1 MQTPTKAETRIRQRR
16 FTVDEFHLM
25 AEAGILHEDDRVELI
40 GGEVVEMNP
49 IGGRHARCVTE
60 LTRVLLPLV
69 SDDVRVSPQNPVR
82 LDEHQEPQPDVAVH
96 RASERYRAGE
106 LPTPEDVLLLIEV
119 ADTSLAS
126 DRDVK
131 LPLYA
136 RAGIA
141 EVWLVDL
148 NANVIERHT
157 EPSENGYRLV
167 RRAGRGESLESVVLP
182 ALTLPVDAAI
192 A

>member
-1 MQTPTKAETRIRQRR
+1 
-16 FTVDEFHLM
+16 M

-40 GGEVVEMNP
+40 GGEIVEMNP
-49 IGGRHARCVTE
+49 IGGRHAKCVTE
-60 LTRVLLPLV
+60 LTRVLISLV
-69 SDDVRVSPQNPVR
+69 GEDVRVSPQNPLR
-82 LDEHQEPQPDVAVH
+82 LDEQEEPQPDVAVL
-96 RASERYRAGE
+96 RAGE
-106 LPTPEDVLLLIEV
+106 RYQAGAHPTPEDVLLLIEV

-136 RAGIA
+136 RSGIA

-148 NANVIERHT
+148 NAFVIERHT

-167 RRAGRGESLESVVLP
+167 RRAGRGETLESVVLP
-182 ALTLPVDAAI
+182 TLTLPVDAALG
-192 A
+192 

>member
-16 FTVDEFHLM
+16 FTVDEFHRM
-25 AEAGILHEDDRVELI
+25 AEVGILHEDDRVELI
-40 GGEVVEMNP
+40 GGEIVEMNP

-60 LTRVLLPLV
+60 LTRVLV
-69 SDDVRVSPQNPVR
+69 SVVGDDVRVSPQNPVR

-119 ADTSLAS
+119 ADTSLTS

-148 NANVIERHT
+148 TANVIERHT